1 MIVRSGRWARRD
13 AKGPWSIQQ
22 DGLAGLHMSCAPWLH
37 SRDVAI
43 LGGDGA
49 QDVLPSRVDGVS
61 QPIHALCIVA
71 MGMPIFDNCDLELVG
86 REAEKRKRWEFLVTA
101 SPAAVPGAT
110 GSVLNPI
117 ATF

>member
-1 MIVRSGRWARRD
+1 
-13 AKGPWSIQQ
+13 
-22 DGLAGLHMSCAPWLH
+22 MSCAKWLH
-37 SRDVAI
+37 QRDVAI

-49 QDVLPSRVDGVS
+49 QDVIPSGVAGVS
-61 QPIHALCIVA
+61 QPIHALAIVA

-86 REAEKRKRWEFLVTA
+86 REAEQRRRWEFLVTA